1 MSTSLS
7 IYPFKS
13 IAVQQ
18 AHINIEQYF
27 AKLFG
32 LQGADVCFVTDD
44 RLNIPNL
51 RRLPDDHCID
61 NYPDFRYNICERN
74 YVKSGAIF
82 IIINPEN
89 IVQNVENTH
98 HVWPVFRILD

>member
-13 IAVQQ
+13 IAVQR
-18 AHINIEQYF
+18 ARINIERYF
-27 AKLFG
+27 RKLSG
-32 LQGADVCFVTDD
+32 LQAADMCFVTDD